1 MTAQEDVMKY
11 GFVNQP
17 IDSNIDLKSEILRMK
32 KEKNAVI
39 LGHFY
44 INPELQDISDYVGDS
59 LQLAQ
64 MAAKTDAEIIVFL
77 GVNFMGETA
86 KIICPDKKVIIP
98 DLNAGCSLA
107 DSCPADEFAKF
118 IAEHPG
124 HTVVSYINTTAAIKS
139 MTDITVTSS
148 NAKQIVDSLPA
159 DEKIIFGPDKNLGG
173 YINAQ
178 TGRNMVLWNGACHVH
193 RRFDLE
199 AILKLKEEHPEAKI
213 IAHPECEKPVVI
225 VADFVASTAG
235 LLKYVKT
242 NEAKEFIV
250 VTESGILHQMQK
262 AVPEKTY
269 IPAPA
274 LDSTCGC
281 NDCNFMKLNTLEKLY
296 NCLKYEMPEINIP
309 QDIREKAYRP
319 IKRMLDVSAKLG
331 L

>member
-1 MTAQEDVMKY
+1 MTAQEDVKKLGY
-11 GFVNQP
+11 VNQP
-17 IDSNIDLKSEILRMK
+17 IDKNIDLKAEILRLK

-44 INPELQDISDYVGDS
+44 LTPELQDISDYVGDS

-64 MAAKTDAEIIVFL
+64 KAAKTDAEIIVFL

-124 HTVVSYINTTAAIKS
+124 YTVVSYINTTAAIKS

-148 NAKQIVDSLPA
+148 NAKQIVDSLPQ
-159 DEKIIFGPDKNLGG
+159 DEKIIFGPDRNLGG
-173 YINAQ
+173 YINAK
-178 TGRNMVLWNGACHVH
+178 TGRNMLLWKGACHVH
-193 RRFDLE
+193 SRFDLQ
-199 AILKLKEEHPEAKI
+199 AILKLKAENPNAKV
-213 IAHPECEKPVVI
+213 IAHPECEKAI
-225 VADFVASTAG
+225 ADISDFVASTAG
-235 LLKYVKT
+235 LLKFVK
-242 NEAKEFIV
+242 NDEAKDFIV
-250 VTESGILHQMQK
+250 VTEPGILHQMQM
-262 AVPEKTY
+262 AVPEKNY

-274 LDSTCGC
+274 QNSTCAHNEC
-281 NDCNFMKLNTLEKLY
+281 NYMKLNTLEKLY
-296 NCLKYEMPEINIP
+296 NCLKYEMPEINISEE
-309 QDIREKAYRP
+309 IREKAYRP
-319 IKRMLDVSAKLG
+319 IKRMLDLSAKLG

>member
-1 MTAQEDVMKY
+1 MTAIEDVAKY

-17 IDSNIDLKSEILRMK
+17 IDKNINLKEEILRMK

-44 INPELQDISDYVGDS
+44 LTSELQDISDYVGDS

-64 MAAKTDAEIIVFL
+64 KAAKTDADIIVFL

-86 KIICPDKKVIIP
+86 KIICPNKKVIIP

-148 NAKQIVDSLPA
+148 NAKQIVESLPT

-178 TGRNMVLWNGACHVH
+178 TGRNMLLWNGCCHVH
-193 RRFDLE
+193 SRFDLQG
-199 AILKLKEEHPEAKI
+199 ILKLKNEHPEAKI
-213 IAHPECEKPVVI
+213 IAHPECEKAVAD

-235 LLKYVKT
+235 LLKYVK
-242 NEAKEFIV
+242 NNDAKEFIV
-250 VTESGILHQMQK
+250 VTESGILHQMQNS
-262 AVPEKTY
+262 VPEKVY

-274 LDSTCGC
+274 QNVKCTCNEC
-281 NDCNFMKLNTLEKLY
+281 NYMKLNTLEKLY
-296 NCLKYEMPEINIP
+296 NCLKYELPEINIAE
-309 QDIREKAYRP
+309 DIRERAYKP
-319 IKRMLDVSAKLG
+319 IARMLEVSAKLG

>member
-1 MTAQEDVMKY
+1 MMTAQEDVKKY

-17 IDSNIDLKSEILRMK
+17 IDSNIDLKAEILRMK

-44 INPELQDISDYVGDS
+44 INSELQDISDYVGDS

-118 IAEHPG
+118 IAEHPE

-199 AILKLKEEHPEAKI
+199 AILKLKEEHPGAKI
-213 IAHPECEKPVVI
+213 IAHPESLQVRLAC
-225 VADFVASTAG
+225 
-235 LLKYVKT
+235 
-242 NEAKEFIV
+242 
-250 VTESGILHQMQK
+250 
-262 AVPEKTY
+262 
-269 IPAPA
+269 
-274 LDSTCGC
+274 
-281 NDCNFMKLNTLEKLY
+281 
-296 NCLKYEMPEINIP
+296 
-309 QDIREKAYRP
+309 
-319 IKRMLDVSAKLG
+319 
-331 L
+331 

>member
-1 MTAQEDVMKY
+1 MTAQEDVKKLGY
-11 GFVNQP
+11 VNQP
-17 IDSNIDLKSEILRMK
+17 IDKNIDLKAEILRLK

-44 INPELQDISDYVGDS
+44 LTPELQDISDYVGDS

-64 MAAKTDAEIIVFL
+64 KAAKTDAEIIVFL

-124 HTVVSYINTTAAIKS
+124 YTVVSYINTTAAIKS

-148 NAKQIVDSLPA
+148 NAKQIVDSLPQ
-159 DEKIIFGPDKNLGG
+159 DEKIIFGPDRNLGG
-173 YINAQ
+173 YINAK
-178 TGRNMVLWNGACHVH
+178 TGRNMLLWKGACHVH
-193 RRFDLE
+193 SRFDLQ
-199 AILKLKEEHPEAKI
+199 AILKLKAENPNAKV
-213 IAHPECEKPVVI
+213 IAHPECEKAI
-225 VADFVASTAG
+225 ADISDFVASTAG
-235 LLKYVKT
+235 LLKFVK
-242 NEAKEFIV
+242 NDEAKDFIV
-250 VTESGILHQMQK
+250 VTEPGILHQMQM
-262 AVPEKTY
+262 AVPEKNY

-274 LDSTCGC
+274 QNSTCAHNEC
-281 NDCNFMKLNTLEKLY
+281 NYMKLNTLEKLY